1 MRELIDIYHFL
12 GSQGVVGRWVHVY
25 RPLVTGDDPTMYLE
39 RLSPDGERGIIIPN
53 QPAPGAVT
61 IKPKGLLSGKNYL
74 VSYQESSESQ
84 TRSGSDLMQNG
95 IKLQRMLPG
104 ELIYL
109 NLPYHPG
116 NKLDKTPPTAPSDA
130 HTQRAMNMGYPG
142 VELNWK
148 AGNDDQWVSYYEVL
162 RDGTLL
168 DIVAKG
174 TYYFDH
180 SAGADL
186 AARYEV
192 RTVDGAGLRSGLITA
207 EAPAGK
213 RARVLDDTAADIHF
227 VGAWRRQSGLQPAY
241 LGTISGSNREGASF
255 DLEFEGT
262 KFTWFTKLGD
272 EGGKA
277 GISIDG
283 EPDAVVDTY
292 SADDIWGVGVFSKI
306 FPSAGRHK
314 VKISV
319 LGQPPEAFGTGT
331 FVYLDG
337 IQVEP

>member
-1 MRELIDIYHFL
+1 
-12 GSQGVVGRWVHVY
+12 
-25 RPLVTGDDPTMYLE
+25 
-39 RLSPDGERGIIIPN
+39 
-53 QPAPGAVT
+53 
-61 IKPKGLLSGKNYL
+61 
-74 VSYQESSESQ
+74 
-84 TRSGSDLMQNG
+84 
-95 IKLQRMLPG
+95 MLPG

-213 RARVLDDTAADIHF
+213 RALVLDDTAADIHF